1 MGTSKRSAT
10 IKAKLD
16 RRKNAS
22 QHSKTSKSQPFPVNI
37 KGKNVNN
44 ADRQMEKNGPIS
56 HYRSGSTI
64 RRLEMYRKKLK
75 KVDIERMRKEPHE
88 MKQLAPDRRWFMNTR
103 TINQSSLDK
112 FRNIFETAKADPYAV
127 VIQKSKTPLS
137 LYNDENKEENPMKK
151 ALDFESFP
159 ASFHSKGHKPRKR
172 DRLNSSFKELADQVV
187 QMQDEYDVK
196 NDKDIAPSVHRT
208 KARNVARQPVE
219 ADMEA
224 PMALCMTKGTSKRIW
239 SELYKVVDSS
249 DIICYVIDA
258 RDPMGTRCRGLE
270 EYIKKEK
277 PNKYQILVLNKVDLI
292 PNFITKRWIELLSTE
307 FPTIGYCTSMAKGM
321 GRQPFIN
328 LIRQYSKLLK
338 DHPNVSVGFVGYPN
352 VGKSSLINS
361 VRNKVVC
368 KVAPVPG
375 ETKVWQYIS
384 LTNRVHLID
393 CPGVVPSDP
402 NDQIDLVLKGV
413 VRAEKLE
420 EPECY
425 IDAILERVGTDAVRK
440 RYKFKNSERWEEGDS
455 MDFLD
460 VLGRKLGK
468 LKKGGDVEIP
478 VTARR
483 VIHDFQRG
491 KLPFYMLPP
500 NLRDFNEE
508 DNDDEEV
515 DNSIVKSDE
524 VMEEDNGNA
533 LEE

>member
-1 MGTSKRSAT
+1 MGTSKRSST

-16 RRKNAS
+16 RRKNN
-22 QHSKTSKSQPFPVNI
+22 QHSKTSKSQPFSVNV

-56 HYRSGSTI
+56 HYRSGATI
-64 RRLEMYRKKLK
+64 RRLDMYKKKIK
-75 KVDIERMRKEPHE
+75 KVDLARMRKEPHE
-88 MKQLAPDRRWFMNTR
+88 MKQVAPDRRWFMNTR
-103 TINQSSLDK
+103 TINQTSLDK

-137 LYNDENKEENPMKK
+137 LYNDEEKDVNPMKK
-151 ALDFESFP
+151 ALNFEAFP
-159 ASFHSKGHKPRKR
+159 ASFHSKGTKPTNR
-172 DRLNSSFKELADQVV
+172 DRLSASFKELATNVTEMHDN
-187 QMQDEYDVK
+187 YDVK
-196 NDKDIAPSVHRT
+196 CDKDIAKSVHRT
-208 KARNVARQPVE
+208 KARNVSRQPVE

-239 SELYKVVDSS
+239 AELYKVVDSS

-292 PNFITKRWIELLSTE
+292 PNHITKRWIELLSTE

-338 DHPNVSVGFVGYPN
+338 EHSNVSIGFVGYPN

-425 IDAILERVGTDAVRK
+425 VDAILERVGTDAVRK
-440 RYKFKNSERWEEGDS
+440 RYRFKNSERWEEGNG
-455 MDFLD
+455 MAFLET
-460 VLGRKLGK
+460 LGRKLGK
-468 LKKGGDVEIP
+468 LKKGGEVEIP

-500 NLRDFNEE
+500 NWDENERGGDGDAE
-508 DNDDEEV
+508 AASVEVEEV
-515 DNSIVKSDE
+515 ELISQ
-524 VMEEDNGNA
+524 EE
-533 LEE
+533 